1 MFRKHA
7 RKTEL
12 NFGKVF
18 VFIIE
23 LEIFCN
29 YMEQRERIKKVINW
43 LVFKGVVD
51 GQNDLAARLG
61 YSKSY
66 MSQSL
71 NGHENLSPKFV
82 EKVCSFDSNLNF
94 VWVLSG
100 EGNMFLNNPF
110 SEFSGVS
117 GSPDPSSHS
126 EVVVDASV
134 WAVVKAQ
141 AESLAARDRQVDELI
156 SMLRSQI
163 EDLKKVD
170 AQTGGRAISADAV

>member
-1 MFRKHA
+1 MFRKYA
-7 RKTEL
+7 SKTEL

-23 LEIFCN
+23 LERFCN

-110 SEFSGVS
+110 SEFSGES

>member
-1 MFRKHA
+1 MNVYSRLRK
-7 RKTEL
+7 
-12 NFGKVF
+12 V
-18 VFIIE
+18 V
-23 LEIFCN
+23 
-29 YMEQRERIKKVINW
+29 NW
-43 LVFKGVVD
+43 LIFNDLVES
-51 GQNDLAARLG
+51 QNDLAARLG
-61 YSKSY
+61 YSSSY
-66 MSQSL
+66 MSQVMSSAKVVL
-71 NGHENLSPKFV
+71 ESFIG
-82 EKVCSFDSNLNF
+82 KVCSLDKNLSST
-94 VWVLSG
+94 WVLTG

-163 EDLKKVD
+163 EDLKKAS
-170 AQTGGRAISADAV
+170 AQQDGRVISADAV

>member
-1 MFRKHA
+1 MNVYSRLRK
-7 RKTEL
+7 
-12 NFGKVF
+12 V
-18 VFIIE
+18 V
-23 LEIFCN
+23 
-29 YMEQRERIKKVINW
+29 NW
-43 LVFKGVVD
+43 LIFNDLVD
-51 GQNDLAARLG
+51 SQNDLAARLG
-61 YSKSY
+61 YSSSY
-66 MSQSL
+66 MSQVMSSAKVVSESFI
-71 NGHENLSPKFV
+71 G
-82 EKVCSFDSNLNF
+82 KVCSLDKNLSST
-94 VWVLSG
+94 WVLSG

-117 GSPDPSSHS
+117 GSPDQSHS

-170 AQTGGRAISADAV
+170 VQTGGRAICADAV

>member
-1 MFRKHA
+1 MNVYSRLRK
-7 RKTEL
+7 
-12 NFGKVF
+12 V
-18 VFIIE
+18 V
-23 LEIFCN
+23 
-29 YMEQRERIKKVINW
+29 NW
-43 LVFKGVVD
+43 LIFNDLVES
-51 GQNDLAARLG
+51 QNDLAARLG
-61 YSKSY
+61 YSSSY
-66 MSQSL
+66 MSQVMSSAKVVSESFI
-71 NGHENLSPKFV
+71 G
-82 EKVCSFDSNLNF
+82 KVCSLDKNLSST
-94 VWVLSG
+94 WVLTG

-110 SEFSGVS
+110 SEFSEVS

>member
-1 MFRKHA
+1 MDMH
-7 RKTEL
+7 
-12 NFGKVF
+12 
-18 VFIIE
+18 
-23 LEIFCN
+23 
-29 YMEQRERIKKVINW
+29 ERVKKVINW
-43 LVFKGVVD
+43 LVFNGVAE
-51 GQNDLAARLG
+51 GQNDLAVRLG

-66 MSQSL
+66 MSQVVNNAKVMSDSFIGNLCSL
-71 NGHENLSPKFV
+71 DENL
-82 EKVCSFDSNLNF
+82 NIN
-94 VWVLSG
+94 WVLSG

-110 SEFSGVS
+110 SEFSEVS

>member
-1 MFRKHA
+1 
-7 RKTEL
+7 
-12 NFGKVF
+12 
-18 VFIIE
+18 
-23 LEIFCN
+23 
-29 YMEQRERIKKVINW
+29 MEQRERIKKVINW